1 MKFYFCNTCKN
12 VVEMVVDKG
21 VTPFCCGKP
30 MTELVA
36 NTTDAA
42 KEKHVPVIT
51 VNGNNVEVVVGSV
64 LHPQTEA
71 HLIDFIVVETTN
83 GVYRKDL
90 TPADEPKASFSLKE
104 DEKVVAAYAYC
115 NLHGLWKAS
124 L

>member
-12 VVEMVVDKG
+12 VVEMVVDHK
-21 VTPFCCGKP
+21 VKPFCCGQP
-30 MTELVA
+30 MVELVA

-42 KEKHVPVIT
+42 KEKHVPVVS
-51 VNGNNVEVVVGSV
+51 VNGNEVEVVVGSV

-71 HLIDFIVVETTN
+71 HLINFIVVETTN

-90 TPADEPKASFSLKE
+90 TPTDEPKASFSLKA

-115 NLHGLWKAS
+115 NLHGLWKAT